1 MLWGSSVESIGSQ
14 DVCPEGQSTI
24 SWGSLKVKPPVQIWL
39 RYILLFDFYGAVFIL
54 DGFTYMWSAVKSSVI
69 IWVENLCISSYST
82 ILHPRETGHKK
93 YE

>member
-1 MLWGSSVESIGSQ
+1 MCFGEALLKAQ
-14 DVCPEGQSTI
+14 ALKMCPEGQSTI

-39 RYILLFDFYGAVFIL
+39 RYILLFDFYRVVFIL

-82 ILHPRETGHKK
+82 ILHPREIGHKK